1 MEQILNEYCKQFNP
15 GLLLLSMPTGSGKT
29 YNVLNF
35 IYSNYEEFAAQ
46 NRKILFITNLKKN
59 LPISELKERFITDA
73 KEDTFNKYVLF
84 IDSNIDTVT
93 QNLFAVDDEIPDQFK
108 TEVYKKLKFY
118 IKTLQYRQLPKEIK
132 DSLETEIRK
141 NIEPK
146 FRKPIIEALKN
157 NFKTKKASKIF

>member
-46 NRKILFITNLKKN
+46 KRKILFITNLKKN
-59 LPISELKERFITDA
+59 LPIDELKKHFIDDGN
-73 KEDTFNKYVLF
+73 EDKFDKYVLF
-84 IDSNIDTVT
+84 INSNIDTVVKK
-93 QNLFAVDDEIPDQFK
+93 LLAIDDEIPDQFK
-108 TEVYKKLKFY
+108 TESYQKLKYY
-118 IKTLQYRQLPKEIK
+118 ITKLQSSHLPKEVK
-132 DSLETEIRK
+132 DIWETEIRK

-146 FRKPIIEALKN
+146 FRKTIIKVLKN
-157 NFKTKKASKIF
+157 NFKTKKDRL